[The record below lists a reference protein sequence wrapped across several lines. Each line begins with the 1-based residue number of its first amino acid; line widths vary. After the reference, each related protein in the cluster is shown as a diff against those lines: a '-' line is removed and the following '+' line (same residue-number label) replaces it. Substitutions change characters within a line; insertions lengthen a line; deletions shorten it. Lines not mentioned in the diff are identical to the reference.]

1 MPPMKMVFVVGPTAA
16 GKTELAMRIAEAAG
30 GEILSADSQQVYR
43 GMDIGTGKA
52 TAEQQARVR
61 HHLIDVVDPSEE
73 MTAARYVEL
82 ADAAI
87 ADMARRGKGVVGCG
101 GTGLYVRAF
110 LYGLFPGPPADRA
123 FRDRLAAEA
132 AATGVDKLWERL
144 AAVDP
149 PAAARIERRDLIRIT
164 RALEVHELTGR
175 PMSEHQAAHDFTK
188 LARRHDVRLVG
199 LAPPRA
205 ELVERIHARVDA
217 MIAGGLVDEVKR
229 LLAAGHDPGARAFAA
244 IGYREIIA
252 HLAGDLAL
260 EAAVEQI
267 KKATRR
273 YARRQTIWFRADP
286 TVTWYKA
293 AADVNIGEL
302 AAFSR
307 SSAVFQ
313 R

>member
-1 MPPMKMVFVVGPTAA
+1 MKMVFVVGPTAA
-16 GKTELAMRIAEAAG
+16 GKTDLAMRLAEAAG

-52 TAEQQARVR
+52 TREQQARVR

-82 ADAAI
+82 ADAAV
-87 ADMARRGKGVVGCG
+87 ADLAARGRPVVGCG

-132 AATGVDKLWERL
+132 AAGGVEPLWERL
-144 AAVDP
+144 HAVDP
-149 PAAARIERRDLIRIT
+149 TAAAKIERRDLIRIT

-188 LARRHDVRLVG
+188 VPRRHDARLVG
-199 LAPPRA
+199 LAPARA
-205 ELVERIHARVDA
+205 DLVERIHARVDA
-217 MIAGGLVDEVKR
+217 MIAGGLVDEVRR
-229 LLAAGHDPGARAFAA
+229 LLAAGHDPGLRSFAA
-244 IGYREIIA
+244 IGYREIAA

-260 EAAVEQI
+260 DAAVERI
-267 KKATRR
+267 KQATRR
-273 YARRQTIWFRADP
+273 YARRQAIWFRADR
-286 TVTWYKA
+286 TVTWYKS
-293 AADVNIGEL
+293 AADVDLGDL
-302 AAFSR
+302 AGWLGT
-307 SSAVFQ
+307 
-313 R
+313 